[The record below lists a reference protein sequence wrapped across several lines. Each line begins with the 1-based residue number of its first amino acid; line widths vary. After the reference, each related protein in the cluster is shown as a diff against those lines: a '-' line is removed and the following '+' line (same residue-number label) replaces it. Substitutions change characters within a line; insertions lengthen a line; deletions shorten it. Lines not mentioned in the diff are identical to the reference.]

1 MERKSFFKL
10 LTGGIA
16 GLFVAPK
23 MEMDAETIEYGAQMY
38 QRGRRDMREEEEYKL
53 PFDPTLSPAEVDR
66 RIIRVI
72 DGLSKRL
79 QSLSSDQL
87 DELEKEEFESAMIN
101 DAIQAE
107 QCRRGYLVIHG
118 KRFTHEEIRHTSWLT
133 WALPRA
139 RRRRGF

>member
-10 LTGGIA
+10 LAGGIA

-23 MEMDAETIEYGAQMY
+23 LEMDAETIEYGAQMY

-53 PFDPTLSPAEVDR
+53 PFDPTLSPAEADR

-72 DGLSKRL
+72 DGLSKHL

-87 DELEKEEFESAMIN
+87 DDLEKKFKSVIN

-107 QCRRGYLVIHG
+107 QWRRGYLLIHG
-118 KRFTHEEIRHTSWLT
+118 KRFYSWGML
-133 WALPRA
+133 LRK
-139 RRRRGF
+139 